1 MTRRKPFEAV
11 NRRTVLRGGM
21 MVGSAA
27 ALGGLVAAC
36 GPAGREDHPTT
47 IIHNGKVFIGTTDGA
62 VAEAVAITASGTVG
76 QTGSNTDILATAG
89 PTTKR
94 IDAAGA
100 TVMAGIVDGHA
111 HPLAAAGNASKPSL
125 GKADMTVPKLQTS
138 LQQFLDASRDRE
150 PDGWLS
156 VGDWS
161 PVGLLPSGTVAHRS
175 MLDALSTKRPI
186 ILQGSDFHNSLVNS
200 RALALAGVTRDTPD
214 PAGGQ
219 IARDAH
225 GEPTGLLK
233 DSAQDLV
240 RAVITPPSED
250 ESRAAAAMA
259 IAMMLSVGIT
269 AFMDAAADAGAADL
283 YSTLARTG
291 AMHQRA
297 LCALHIE
304 PELAAKPHD
313 AVDYVTQIAS
323 AHAGIANVRF
333 GIAKVFLD
341 GVMEFPAQTA
351 ALLQPYL
358 AADGT
363 PTAKTGDLYVDHR
376 TMIDLV
382 TSLDAA
388 GWQVHSHA
396 IGDRAVRTALD
407 AYTAAV
413 KTNGNN
419 DRRHTITHLQLVHP
433 DDIGRFA
440 AVGAVASMQ
449 LQWAVRD
456 SFTQD
461 SLAPYIGTDRFDRL
475 YPSKT
480 LQAAGAVLA
489 GGSDWPID
497 PLNPFLQIEYAITR
511 GADAATAP
519 LGPDQALDR
528 ADVLR
533 MHTAGS
539 AHQLHLD
546 DVGTLEPGRRADI
559 VVLDRDLLS
568 VPADD
573 IHNTTVRY
581 TLIEGDIVYDATK
594 PPPMSVAPAA
604 FHPASKEGGPAVAA
618 NRHDACCGRKI

>member
-1 MTRRKPFEAV
+1 
-11 NRRTVLRGGM
+11 
-21 MVGSAA
+21 
-27 ALGGLVAAC
+27 
-36 GPAGREDHPTT
+36 
-47 IIHNGKVFIGTTDGA
+47 
-62 VAEAVAITASGTVG
+62 
-76 QTGSNTDILATAG
+76 
-89 PTTKR
+89 
-94 IDAAGA
+94 
-100 TVMAGIVDGHA
+100 
-111 HPLAAAGNASKPSL
+111 
-125 GKADMTVPKLQTS
+125 MTVPKLQTS

-333 GIAKVFLD
+333 GIAKVFRRYGIPRAD
-341 GVMEFPAQTA
+341 RCAAA
-351 ALLQPYL
+351 AL
-358 AADGT
+358 
-363 PTAKTGDLYVDHR
+363 
-376 TMIDLV
+376 
-382 TSLDAA
+382 
-388 GWQVHSHA
+388 
-396 IGDRAVRTALD
+396 
-407 AYTAAV
+407 
-413 KTNGNN
+413 
-419 DRRHTITHLQLVHP
+419 
-433 DDIGRFA
+433 
-440 AVGAVASMQ
+440 
-449 LQWAVRD
+449 
-456 SFTQD
+456 
-461 SLAPYIGTDRFDRL
+461 
-475 YPSKT
+475 
-480 LQAAGAVLA
+480 
-489 GGSDWPID
+489 
-497 PLNPFLQIEYAITR
+497 
-511 GADAATAP
+511 
-519 LGPDQALDR
+519 
-528 ADVLR
+528 
-533 MHTAGS
+533 
-539 AHQLHLD
+539 
-546 DVGTLEPGRRADI
+546 PGRGWHPYRQ
-559 VVLDRDLLS
+559 DR
-568 VPADD
+568 
-573 IHNTTVRY
+573 
-581 TLIEGDIVYDATK
+581 
-594 PPPMSVAPAA
+594 
-604 FHPASKEGGPAVAA
+604 
-618 NRHDACCGRKI
+618 